1 MIGTVL
7 YTTYIATLPI
17 FHPPSSFQLHRP
29 FPPPPF
35 TSVFMAGMY
44 SIHSYCKIDN
54 LMCHVGCIAGA
65 MQSIVAAPL
74 DSVKIRFE
82 VSDLLEGKHRSMYQY
97 AKSTLKELG
106 IASAYRGFGLTLVRV
121 SIQLHTYMTCLS
133 QMT

>member
-1 MIGTVL
+1 
-7 YTTYIATLPI
+7 
-17 FHPPSSFQLHRP
+17 
-29 FPPPPF
+29 
-35 TSVFMAGMY
+35 
-44 SIHSYCKIDN
+44 
-54 LMCHVGCIAGA
+54 

-121 SIQLHTYMTCLS
+121 SIHSLTTHTYMPLFDLTR
-133 QMT
+133 MTF